1 MTKRIAVLTSGGDA
15 PGMNSAIRA
24 ITLSAIKSG
33 FQCFGFFHGYNGL
46 IEQEYTELD
55 THTVTDIT
63 QLGGTILK
71 SARCPAMLE
80 PAGVLQAVNALRK
93 LHIDVLIVIGGDGSF
108 RGMQALSEHWEGQL
122 IGLPGTID
130 NDLAGCDNTIGF
142 STAVN
147 TATSAIDKIRD
158 TANAFER
165 VFITEVMGRHN
176 GHIAY
181 HVGIAT
187 GAEAIISFENC
198 NPKNAP
204 EILQHLK
211 QAIEQQ
217 QQKHGSFLIVLAE
230 NLWPGGAQAL
240 KDEIN
245 KTSAT
250 NCALCVLGHIQR
262 GGAPSVE
269 DRILA
274 TELGVA
280 AVEAVRHNKELNHV
294 DLRPIMIGKINGTL
308 SHTAIEQ
315 VLGLDKPVSPQWV
328 QRYQHF
334 LAES

>member
-24 ITLSAIKSG
+24 ITLSALRSG

-46 IEQEYTELD
+46 INQEYTELSAVS
-55 THTVTDIT
+55 VTDIT

-80 PAGVLQAVNALRK
+80 PSGVLQAVNALRK

-108 RGMQALSEHWEGQL
+108 RGMQALAAHWQGQL
-122 IGLPGTID
+122 IGIPGTID
-130 NDLAGCDNTIGF
+130 NDLSGCDNTIGF
-142 STAVN
+142 STAIN

-198 NPKNAP
+198 TAENTSQVLA
-204 EILQHLK
+204 HLK
-211 QAIEQQ
+211 NAIEQQ
-217 QQKHGSFLIVLAE
+217 HQHGSFLIILAE

-240 KDEIN
+240 KTELNSNADI
-245 KTSAT
+245 

-269 DRILA
+269 DRMLA

-280 AVEAVRHNKELNHV
+280 AVEVVNGSIKANTEVATPV
-294 DLRPIMIGKINGTL
+294 MVGKIHG
-308 SHTAIEQ
+308 AIVITEVEK
-315 VLGLDKPVSPQWV
+315 VLNMDKPVSQEWG
-328 QRYQHF
+328 QRYQHY
-334 LAES
+334 LAEQ